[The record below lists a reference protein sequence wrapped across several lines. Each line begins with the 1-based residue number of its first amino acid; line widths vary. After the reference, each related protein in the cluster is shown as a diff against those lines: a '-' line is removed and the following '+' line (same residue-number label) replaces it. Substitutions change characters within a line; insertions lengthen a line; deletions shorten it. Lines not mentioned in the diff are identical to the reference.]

1 MLNWTE
7 QQRARGCLW
16 AVMLVL
22 CLCLAKQSSWIQGC
36 PLQQQA
42 LPQASLVATSAT
54 SDAASALASESDCS
68 ASEQLLQQALQQ
80 LFDQVSVGLLL
91 VVALLFSSRLGTT
104 AVTLTVPPPRWRY
117 RPHLHFCVFRE

>member
-22 CLCLAKQSSWIQGC
+22 CLCLTKQSNWIQVC
-36 PLQQQA
+36 PLQQQV
-42 LPQASLVATSAT
+42 LPQASLVATS
-54 SDAASALASESDCS
+54 DAASVLVSESDCS

-80 LFDQVSVGLLL
+80 LFDQLSVGLLL
-91 VVALLFSSRLGTT
+91 VVALLLSNRLGTT